1 MKILKKLSVFDIII
15 GILFIVITFLSI
27 MLFKW
32 LGLLA
37 IPILI
42 LMIYIYYNSDKIA
55 ILIRNLIKN
64 ISKKSSDEEIE
75 INNNKRKNIDNKNNK
90 KKKYSIDDEFED
102 NDIII
107 DEKKEILYEKKEKDI
122 VKKISKNNSNNK
134 IKNKSKNK
142 SVKNNKEKKKKR
154 NILKVILTIFLSFCI
169 ICVLAVAAFFAY
181 IVVTTEDFDPNKL
194 TYRDQSVV
202 YDKNGNTIAELGV
215 GGSEKRESV
224 SYDDLPQV
232 LIDAIIAT
240 EDSRFFQH
248 NGVDAPRF
256 LKASIEQVLHI
267 GSGGGASTLTMQV
280 SKNNLTSTESK
291 GIEGI
296 IRKFRDVYISVFQI
310 EKKYTKEQIIE
321 FYVNDNLLGGSNYGV
336 EQASQAY
343 FGKSVSELNLAE
355 ASALAGIFQTP
366 NKYRPDLHPDACEKR
381 RNTVLSLMKRHGYI
395 TEEEEEATKA
405 ISVES
410 LIVSKAQTET
420 YQGYIETVI
429 DELEEKLKVNP
440 YEVSLKIYTAL
451 DTSIQNGIDKIM
463 SGETYTWQNDVVQA
477 GSAVVDV
484 NTGEVVAIGAGRNR
498 DGERTWNYAT
508 QARRHPGSTAKPL
521 FDYGP
526 GFEYSNY
533 STYTLF
539 NDEPWTY
546 TNGPSVNNWDGTF
559 QGLIT
564 LRTALAQ
571 SRNIPALKAFQQNN
585 KSNIKDFVTKLG
597 IKPEE
602 PLHEAHAIGGFTG
615 ATPFEMA
622 AAYAAFANGGYYIEP
637 HTVNK
642 VEYRS
647 TGEVKELKY
656 TKERVME
663 ASTAYLVNNV
673 LKYAVD
679 IYHDGGARVAGKT
692 VAAKTGTSSFD
703 DATIKKYGLREDPV
717 NDLWTVAY
725 TPQYSY
731 SLWYGYK
738 ELSSEYYNTNGVG
751 GSYKNSLMRAI
762 TKCIPMT
769 SEDFPMPDTVV
780 QSQVEF
786 GTWPAQLPSEYT
798 PSDLIRT
805 EYFKK
810 GTQPTEI
817 SERYAKLPDVTN
829 LKSSKTIGGY
839 KLTWNWKK
847 PDVLDDSYLS
857 KYFSQS
863 VFGKQ
868 SGSYLQSRINYNN
881 NTLGGIGFGIY
892 VKNNSGSLER
902 IAFTTDNEYVYVPS
916 DAGTSHVIV
925 KAEYKSFKSNASNG
939 TEISVKSDGSIISSG
954 LNISLKGK
962 SELEIPKADYSDPG
976 VTATYNGKDVTTSA
990 TITYEVNGNTYNS
1003 KSDLDTAINRL
1014 DTGKYSIKY
1023 IVTYRGETDNLIR
1036 TITIKIH

>member
-1 MKILKKLSVFDIII
+1 MTDVIGAKRNNLFVIFVDKLDEYEPIRTKFCRFFEGFVLRNFNKNKILESDVSLVPTTPNVPLFLTGREFLEFYLEINKKKIKVADKMMKKTNKKTSTKKTKSNDTVVKQKKKKKVKKILK
-15 GILFIVITFLSI
+15 
-27 MLFKW
+27 
-32 LGLLA
+32 LL
-37 IPILI
+37 L
-42 LMIYIYYNSDKIA
+42 N
-55 ILIRNLIKN
+55 
-64 ISKKSSDEEIE
+64 
-75 INNNKRKNIDNKNNK
+75 
-90 KKKYSIDDEFED
+90 
-102 NDIII
+102 
-107 DEKKEILYEKKEKDI
+107 
-122 VKKISKNNSNNK
+122 
-134 IKNKSKNK
+134 
-142 SVKNNKEKKKKR
+142 
-154 NILKVILTIFLSFCI
+154 IFLLLLLIGLIGGIVF
-169 ICVLAVAAFFAY
+169 AVY
-181 IVVTTEDFDPNKL
+181 IVVKAPNFDPKNL
-194 TYRDQSVV
+194 YSTESSIV
-202 YDKNGNTIAELGV
+202 YDKNGKQITKLGV
-215 GGSEKRESV
+215 EKRKNV
-224 SYDDLPQV
+224 NYDDLPQV
-232 LIDAIIAT
+232 LVDAIIAT
-240 EDSRFFQH
+240 EDSRFMQH
-248 NGVDAPRF
+248 NGFDLPRF
-256 LKASIEQVLHI
+256 LKASAGQVVNKITGH
-267 GSGGGASTLTMQV
+267 GNAGGGSTLTMQV
-280 SKNNLTSTESK
+280 SKNNYTSVESS
-291 GIEGI
+291 GFEGI
-296 IRKFRDVYISVFQI
+296 VRKFTDIYISIFKL
-310 EKKYTKEQIIE
+310 EKNYSKEEIME
-321 FYVNDNLLGGSNYGV
+321 FYVNIPYLGNNSYGV
-336 EQASQAY
+336 EQACQSY
-343 FGKSVSELNLAE
+343 FGKSVSDINLSE
-355 ASALAGIFQTP
+355 ASLIAGLFQAP
-366 NKYRPDLHPDACEKR
+366 ASYDPYRHPDYAEER
-381 RNTVLSLMKRHGYI
+381 RNTVLYLMQRHGYI
-395 TEEEEEATKA
+395 TKEEAEDAKK
-405 ISVES
+405 ISVTSLLRSSNPES
-410 LIVSKAQTET
+410 ESNE
-420 YQGYIETVI
+420 YQSYIDVVI
-429 DELEEKLKVNP
+429 DEVEEKTGNNP
-440 YEVSLKIYTAL
+440 YTTGMKIYTNL
-451 DTSIQNGIDKIM
+451 DPDKQKTLNDIMNGKTWKWKDDK
-463 SGETYTWQNDVVQA
+463 VQA
-477 GSAVVDV
+477 GVAIVDV

-703 DATIKKYGLREDPV
+703 DATVKKYGLRGDPV

-810 GTQPTEI
+810 GTQPTET
-817 SERYAKLPDVTN
+817 STRFQKFSDVTN
-829 LKSSKTIGGY
+829 IKTTKNGRTTKI
-839 KLTWNWKK
+839 TWDYTI
-847 PDVLDDSYLS
+847 PEEFTESYLK
-857 KYFSQS
+857 KYFSQN
-863 VFGKQ
+863 VFGNGTDTFVNQ
-868 SGSYLQSRINYNN
+868 RLNYA
-881 NTLGGIGFGIY
+881 GGIGYGIDRLCMLFTESDSIRD
-892 VKNNSGSLER
+892 VILFPTMKER
-902 IAFTTDNEYVYVPS
+902 
-916 DAGTSHVIV
+916 
-925 KAEYKSFKSNASNG
+925 K
-939 TEISVKSDGSIISSG
+939 
-954 LNISLKGK
+954 
-962 SELEIPKADYSDPG
+962 
-976 VTATYNGKDVTTSA
+976 
-990 TITYEVNGNTYNS
+990 
-1003 KSDLDTAINRL
+1003 
-1014 DTGKYSIKY
+1014 
-1023 IVTYRGETDNLIR
+1023 
-1036 TITIKIH
+1036 